1 MKIFYNNGTLIRLD
15 NVDYLN
21 KYIVLDCAYVRPAK
35 KATFFRKAVEE
46 IKPVPTAYGIN
57 VLYSSGKSTKVEFKT
72 EQECN
77 DAFDEM
83 RSKMEKD

>member
-1 MKIFYNNGTLIRLD
+1 MAIYYNNGTLIRLN

-21 KYIVLDCAYVRPAK
+21 KYVVLDCSNMRFAK
-35 KATFFRKAVEE
+35 KATFFKKAVEE
-46 IKPVPTAYGIN
+46 IKPVPSKYGIY

-72 EQECN
+72 EHECN